1 MSQTKGTVC
10 GRLRLLVL
18 SGVLPF
24 PRKSGQQQR
33 VHHTLMALRRFFH
46 ITFLTFVQST
56 YVSETQ
62 GKLLALCDNAIVL
75 PSRYRRNNIAR
86 AWYKLAGNIYGI
98 RTGLKFSNYLI
109 GEVEFAPERLRSLLD
124 SERFDC
130 VLFEYWHAGGS
141 IPVFHKKDTP
151 CVLDMHDILWQ
162 SYRKHLETK
171 RGFPSW
177 WKQWAFD
184 QYRLKEEQT
193 WKEFDGI
200 IAINAEE
207 EKYVKQVVPEDTAV
221 FYAPM
226 GTDLGSWS
234 YSWEPANPPRIA
246 YYGGLSN
253 PHRQRDAMRCYES
266 IMPEIWKSLPEVELW
281 LVGSDPPA
289 FLRALEKD
297 RRVRVTGYVERVQD
311 IIRTMAVVVCPFS
324 GTYGF
329 RSRIIEVMALGV
341 PMVVSP
347 DAVYG
352 MGMDIGRGIFLEATD
367 KKMAQTCIDLLRNPE
382 SARQQSQFART
393 QVEEKFSLQATYG
406 QLARDLL
413 DFCNRRNSK

>member
-1 MSQTKGTVC
+1 
-10 GRLRLLVL
+10 
-18 SGVLPF
+18 
-24 PRKSGQQQR
+24 
-33 VHHTLMALRRFFH
+33 
-46 ITFLTFVQST
+46 
-56 YVSETQ
+56 
-62 GKLLALCDNAIVL
+62 
-75 PSRYRRNNIAR
+75 
-86 AWYKLAGNIYGI
+86 
-98 RTGLKFSNYLI
+98 
-109 GEVEFAPERLRSLLD
+109 
-124 SERFDC
+124 
-130 VLFEYWHAGGS
+130 
-141 IPVFHKKDTP
+141 
-151 CVLDMHDILWQ
+151 
-162 SYRKHLETK
+162 
-171 RGFPSW
+171 
-177 WKQWAFD
+177 
-184 QYRLKEEQT
+184 
-193 WKEFDGI
+193 
-200 IAINAEE
+200 
-207 EKYVKQVVPEDTAV
+207 
-221 FYAPM
+221 
-226 GTDLGSWS
+226 
-234 YSWEPANPPRIA
+234 
-246 YYGGLSN
+246 
-253 PHRQRDAMRCYES
+253 MRCYES

-382 SARQQSQFART
+382 AARQQSQFARA